1 MRLAL
6 IAECQ
11 PETAR
16 QATDTVRRLG
26 ARPVLARNGQS
37 ALTLARMLQPDLAI
51 VELDLPD
58 LDGFE
63 LCRRLRT
70 DDRTMATPIILVS
83 DLANS
88 SERRRGFRVG
98 ANAYLAK
105 PYSDRALSEAVD
117 TALAWRR
124 ELERAR
130 ILGEI
135 EVELSSESELLQ
147 DVNEFLTQL
156 CRRTP
161 LTSEQVTHLR
171 QAFLEMGMNAI
182 EWGNRHR
189 PEAMVSITYRVYP
202 DRVEIVVRDE
212 GAGFDPDSVPH
223 AAQPDDPLGHVDIR
237 DSLGLRA
244 GGFGLMIARGMLDEL
259 RHNALGNEV
268 TLTKRFPPADSSP
281 EESPEPVVSVSESD
295 VSPSRG
301 STTR

>member
-6 IAECQ
+6 IAESQ

-26 ARPVLARNGQS
+26 ARPVLARSGQS
-37 ALTLARMLQPDLAI
+37 ALTLARMLVPDLAI

-70 DDRTMATPIILVS
+70 DDRTMATPVVLVS
-83 DLANS
+83 DLASS

-105 PYSDRALSEAVD
+105 PYTDQELGQAVD
-117 TALAWRR
+117 MALAWRR

-130 ILGEI
+130 IVGEI

-161 LTSEQVTHLR
+161 LTFEQVTHLR

-189 PEAMVSITYRVYP
+189 PEALLSITYRVYP
-202 DRVEIVVRDE
+202 DRVEIVIRDE
-212 GAGFDPDSVPH
+212 GAGFNPENVPH
-223 AAQPDDPLGHVDIR
+223 AARPDDPLGHLDER
-237 DSLGLRA
+237 DSRGLRA
-244 GGFGLMIARGMLDEL
+244 GGFGLLIARGMLDEL
-259 RHNALGNEV
+259 RHNGLGNEV
-268 TLTKRFPPADSSP
+268 TLIKRFAPPVSTVG
-281 EESPEPVVSVSESD
+281 ECPEPVASVSELE
-295 VSPSRG
+295 SPPRRG

>member
-117 TALAWRR
+117 TANSLA
-124 ELERAR
+124 ERAGTGTN
-130 ILGEI
+130 LGRDRGGV
-135 EVELSSESELLQ
+135 VE
-147 DVNEFLTQL
+147 
-156 CRRTP
+156 
-161 LTSEQVTHLR
+161 
-171 QAFLEMGMNAI
+171 
-182 EWGNRHR
+182 
-189 PEAMVSITYRVYP
+189 
-202 DRVEIVVRDE
+202 
-212 GAGFDPDSVPH
+212 
-223 AAQPDDPLGHVDIR
+223 
-237 DSLGLRA
+237 
-244 GGFGLMIARGMLDEL
+244 
-259 RHNALGNEV
+259 
-268 TLTKRFPPADSSP
+268 
-281 EESPEPVVSVSESD
+281 
-295 VSPSRG
+295 
-301 STTR
+301 